1 MPPFFRQ
8 QYIVRAASS
17 GDDGRHTG
25 VITILRLIIAACEGT
40 VGHHRCAG
48 SGGVNFPRS
57 HPIGP
62 LPQKSEDLNPLR
74 LCKQVVRG
82 SNPLSS
88 TISSRYTAILKR
100 HWFLGYCLLG
110 V

>member
-1 MPPFFRQ
+1 MPLSFRQ
-8 QYIVRAASS
+8 QYIVKAASR

-25 VITILRLIIAACEGT
+25 VITILRPIIAACEGT

-88 TISSRYTAILKR
+88 TISSRYTAILNDIGF
-100 HWFLGYCLLG
+100 WGIAFWG